1 MFCEKLVSVDYQKS
15 VHNVYTKVTY
25 LELNRDEKCYAD
37 FIEVYFEDYVLVS
50 TDDEDDMLQ
59 I

>member
-1 MFCEKLVSVDYQKS
+1 M
-15 VHNVYTKVTY
+15 YTKVTY